1 MPLLSN
7 FGWTKQVLVYADV
20 YLLGKN
26 INARKKVMETLLL
39 TSNEDGLGMVID
51 KTKYMLMCCEQ
62 NAEQFHNL

>member
-1 MPLLSN
+1 
-7 FGWTKQVLVYADV
+7 
-20 YLLGKN
+20 
-26 INARKKVMETLLL
+26 METLLL